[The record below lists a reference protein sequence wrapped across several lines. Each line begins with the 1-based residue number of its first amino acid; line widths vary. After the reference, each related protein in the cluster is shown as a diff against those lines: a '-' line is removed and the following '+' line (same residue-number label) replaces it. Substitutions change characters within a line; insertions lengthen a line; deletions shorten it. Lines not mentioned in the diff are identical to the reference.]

1 MARELTG
8 RKVFVIAASAFAVII
23 GVNLTMAFQAVRTFP
38 GLEVRNSYVA
48 SQVFDAER
56 AAQQKLGWTLDPG
69 YAQGRLTLVF
79 RDAAGRPADVERL
92 TATVGRTTEAADDVT
107 PEFTY
112 SGGVFSAPVALEPG
126 KWMLLLEAFAPDGTR
141 FHQRIDLFVKG

>member
-1 MARELTG
+1 MAKQLTG
-8 RKVFVIAASAFAVII
+8 RKVFLIAASAFGVIL

-56 AAQQKLGWTLDPG
+56 SAQLGLGWTLAPEYSD
-69 YAQGRLTLVF
+69 GRLTLIF
-79 RDAAGRPADVERL
+79 RDAAGLPADVERL
-92 TATVGRTTEAADDVT
+92 TATVGRTTEASDDIE
-107 PEFTY
+107 PAFSY
-112 SGGVFSAPVALEPG
+112 ANGAFSAPVTLEPG
-126 KWMLLLEAFAPDGTR
+126 KWMMLLQAFAPDGTK